1 MAARG
6 TKVPDKM
13 ALSYELH
20 SFPRRPDLAM
30 ALAATIAS
38 KLSHAIATRGVG
50 FIAVSG
56 GSTPA
61 LLFAELSKAAID
73 WKKVIVTLIDERLVP
88 PDQPRSNAKLVAD
101 KLLQGP
107 ASAATFVPLYHGT
120 DDGDEA
126 AKLARAALGK
136 LPWPL
141 DVAIL
146 GMGPDGHTASFFP
159 DAPNVAELLAAPAGD
174 LVLPVESATAHEH
187 RLTLTLGKIV
197 EAGFLALHIEGPDK
211 KQVLDRVI
219 SGERLP
225 IGAAISASPRPV
237 QIYWAE

>member
-1 MAARG
+1 
-6 TKVPDKM
+6 M

-20 SFPRRPDLAM
+20 SFASRPELATE
-30 ALAATIAS
+30 LADTIAG
-38 KLSHAIATRGVG
+38 KLSQAISTRGVG
-50 FIAVSG
+50 FVAVSG

-61 LLFAELSKAAID
+61 LLFAELSQAEID
-73 WKKVIVTLIDERLVP
+73 WTKVIVTLIDERLVP
-88 PDQPRSNAKLVAD
+88 PDQPRSNARLVAD

-107 ASAATFVPLYHGT
+107 ASAASFVPLYHGT
-120 DDGDEA
+120 DDGDAA
-126 AKLARAALGK
+126 AKLARAALAT

-159 DAPNVAELLAAPAGD
+159 DAPNVTALLAAPADD
-174 LVLPVESATAHEH
+174 LVLPVVSATAQEH

-197 EAGFLALHIEGPDK
+197 EAGFLALHIEGQDK
-211 KQVLDRVI
+211 KQVLDGVI
-219 SGERLP
+219 AGAKLP
-225 IGAAISASPRPV
+225 IGSAIAASPRPV

>member
-1 MAARG
+1 
-6 TKVPDKM
+6 
-13 ALSYELH
+13 
-20 SFPRRPDLAM
+20 M
-30 ALAATIAS
+30 ALAYKLHVFPSRAELAATLAGTIAG
-38 KLSHAIATRGVG
+38 KLSQAIATRGVG

-73 WKKVIVTLIDERLVP
+73 WTKVTVTLIDERLVP

-101 KLLQGP
+101 KLLQGR
-107 ASAATFVPLYHGT
+107 ASAATFMPLYHGT

-159 DAPNVAELLAAPAGD
+159 DAPNVADLLAADASR

-197 EAGFLALHIEGPDK
+197 EAVFLALHIEGPDK
-211 KQVLDRVI
+211 KDVLDRVLA
-219 SGERLP
+219 GERLP
-225 IGAAISASPRPV
+225 IGVAIAAAPRPV
-237 QIYWAE
+237 EIFWAE

>member
-1 MAARG
+1 MG
-6 TKVPDKM
+6 
-13 ALSYELH
+13 LSYELH
-20 SFPRRPDLAM
+20 SFASRPDLAT
-30 ALAATIAS
+30 ALSATIAG
-38 KLSHAIATRGVG
+38 KLSQAITRRGVG

-61 LLFAELSKAAID
+61 LLFADLSKAAID
-73 WKKVIVTLIDERLVP
+73 WKKVVVTLIDERLVP

-107 ASAATFVPLYHGT
+107 AAAATFVPLYHGT
-120 DDGDEA
+120 DDGAEA
-126 AKLARAALGK
+126 AKLARTALGT

-159 DAPNVAELLAAPAGD
+159 DAPNVKDLLAADAAD

-211 KQVLDRVI
+211 KGVLDRVLA
-219 SGERLP
+219 GEKLP
-225 IGAAISASPRPV
+225 IGVAIAAAPRPV
-237 QIYWAE
+237 KIFWAE

>member
-1 MAARG
+1 MGPAYDLHAFPSR
-6 TKVPDKM
+6 
-13 ALSYELH
+13 AEL
-20 SFPRRPDLAM
+20 AKT
-30 ALAATIAS
+30 LAATIAA
-38 KLSHAIATRGVG
+38 KLSDAIARRGVG

-61 LLFAELSKAAID
+61 LLFAELSRAAID
-73 WKKVIVTLIDERLVP
+73 WKTVIVTLIDERLVP
-88 PDQPRSNAKLVAD
+88 PTSPRSNARLVAD

-107 ASAATFVPLYHGT
+107 AAAANFVPLYHGA

-126 AKLARAALGK
+126 AARARAELAM

-141 DVAIL
+141 DVAVL

-159 DAPNVAELLAAPAGD
+159 DAPDVAQLLAADAAK
-174 LVLPVESATAHEH
+174 LVLPVESVTAQEH

-211 KQVLDRVI
+211 RQVLDRALG
-219 SGERLP
+219 GEKLP
-225 IGAAISASPRPV
+225 IRAAIEASLRPV
-237 QIYWAE
+237 EIFWAE

>member
-1 MAARG
+1 
-6 TKVPDKM
+6 
-13 ALSYELH
+13 
-20 SFPRRPDLAM
+20 M
-30 ALAATIAS
+30 ALAYHLHTYESRPELADALAARIAGR
-38 KLSHAIATRGVG
+38 LSNAIAHRGTG

-61 LLFAELSKAAID
+61 LLFAELSKAEID
-73 WKKVIVTLIDERLVP
+73 WSKVIVTLIDERLVP
-88 PDQPRSNAKLVAD
+88 ADQPRSNAKLVAD

-107 ASAATFVPLYHGT
+107 AAAATFVPLYQGT

-126 AKLARAALGK
+126 ARRARAELAK

-159 DAPNVAELLAAPAGD
+159 DAANVAELLAADPAK
-174 LVLPVESATAHEH
+174 LVLPVESATAQEH

-197 EAGFLALHIEGPDK
+197 EAGLVALHIEGPDK
-211 KQVLDRVI
+211 KQVLDRVLA
-219 SGERLP
+219 GEKLP
-225 IGAAISASPRPV
+225 IGAAIAASPRPV
-237 QIYWAE
+237 EIFWAE

>member
-1 MAARG
+1 MAAPG
-6 TKVPDKM
+6 TKAPDEM
-13 ALSYELH
+13 TLSYELH
-20 SFPRRPDLAM
+20 FFPSRAELAKT
-30 ALAATIAS
+30 LAETIAGR
-38 KLSHAIATRGVG
+38 LSDAIAQRGAG

-61 LLFAELSKAAID
+61 LLFAELSRAAID

-88 PDQPRSNAKLVAD
+88 ADQPRSNAKLVAD

-126 AKLARAALGK
+126 AERARAELAK

-159 DAPNVAELLAAPAGD
+159 DAPDVAELLATDAAK
-174 LVLPVESATAHEH
+174 LVLPVESVTAQEH
-187 RLTLTLGKIV
+187 RLTLTLAKIV

-211 KQVLDRVI
+211 RRVLD
-219 SGERLP
+219 SALAGEKLP
-225 IGAAISASPRPV
+225 IRAAIEASPRPV
-237 QIYWAE
+237 EIFWAE